1 MRKITFLI
9 FVFSGFLISCLSQ
22 EPHTYPAITST
33 DVSPIV
39 LTQLA
44 KPIST
49 SAVNDISREV
59 YDFTPSPTAIPDL
72 ERRTAEEIT
81 IYSAFLKE
89 ACKTPTL
96 VLDEVFYYEG
106 VNDIDLLQK
115 EPSLSVQTLE
125 DYRRNHNK
133 KFLPSE
139 MLPENSLCKFIS
151 SDEAAAQI
159 ASWDSKYKL
168 LRFSTIGFNEKFDQ
182 AVIYTGY
189 YCGKLCAGEN
199 LYILFRNNN
208 VWSIKN
214 WIPLWVS

>member
-9 FVFSGFLISCLSQ
+9 FVFSGVLISCLSQ
-22 EPHTYPAITST
+22 ETHTYPAATST
-33 DVSPIV
+33 GVSPIV

-59 YDFTPSPTAIPDL
+59 HDFIPNPTAIPDL
-72 ERRTAEEIT
+72 ERRTVEEIA

-96 VLDEVFYYEG
+96 VLDEVSYYEG

-125 DYRRNHNK
+125 DYRRNQNK

-139 MLPENSLCKFIS
+139 LLPENSLCKFIS
-151 SDEAAAQI
+151 SDEVAARI
-159 ASWDSKYKL
+159 DSWDNKYML
-168 LRFSTIGFNEKFDQ
+168 LHFSTIGFNEKFDQ

-199 LYILFRNNN
+199 FYILFRNNN

-214 WIPLWVS
+214 WIPLWIS